1 MPRDTWDAA
10 LSKAAEAARLP
21 ITTHDLRHTYAATA
35 IDAGLDIYTLAR
47 QLGDTL
53 AVTERTYAHLYP
65 EAHQRAAEVLDRR
78 RERAKQTDSGSYLVA
93 APDEKGL

>member
-1 MPRDTWDAA
+1 MQRDTWDAA
-10 LSKAAEAARLP
+10 LTRAARVARLP

-35 IDAGLDIYTLAR
+35 IDAGLDIYVLAQ

-78 RERAKQTDSGSYLVA
+78 RQRGDLTGSSSYLVA
-93 APDEKGL
+93 AADEN